1 MDFKLN
7 EREELLHSLRKKLID
22 PETSV
27 EDRGNI
33 SEMIKDL
40 IEYINLVKDEQFE
53 NPALS
58 IHNLIFL

>member
-7 EREELLHSLRKKLID
+7 EREELLYSLRKKLID
-22 PETSV
+22 PETPV

>member
-7 EREELLHSLRKKLID
+7 EREELLYSLRKKLTD
-22 PETSV
+22 PETPV

>member
-22 PETSV
+22 PETPV